1 MPFMI
6 LTVWSTSNTVLCIL
20 GRSLTAITY
29 SMASLRY
36 IVKVAC
42 YSNTALAFIS
52 ISNYLCIYVWFFY
65 IQGRSIQLR
74 KQKYGFSP
82 VWRKPELYFALFMYI
97 CLISLCRFWCLRI
110 DLGSL
115 RCLHPGSTGLSIVSK
130 PSIDWAFMN
139 AVLGGWMGGSSRD
152 ASKLAVVNMYIVCI
166 YCVNTW
172 LWFYL
177 LFFHFICRNI
187 HCNCILKH

>member
-1 MPFMI
+1 MLLKYCF
-6 LTVWSTSNTVLCIL
+6 
-20 GRSLTAITY
+20 RF
-29 SMASLRY
+29 Y
-36 IVKVAC
+36 IYIK
-42 YSNTALAFIS
+42 LLL
-52 ISNYLCIYVWFFY
+52 YLCMIFLHTGEKHSVTQTEIWLLSGMEKTWIVFCFIHVYM
-65 IQGRSIQLR
+65 
-74 KQKYGFSP
+74 P
-82 VWRKPELYFALFMYI
+82 N
-97 CLISLCRFWCLRI
+97 LISLCRFWCLRI

-139 AVLGGWMGGSSRD
+139 AVLGGWMGCSNRD
-152 ASKLAVVNMYIVCI
+152 ASRLAVVNMYIVCI